1 MEEFATHSN
10 LNSRVNLDDNICNS
24 LQIEF
29 VRRKKGG
36 AIGSGEPLPM
46 AASVS
51 STVICCHRL
60 VLESVIPVL
69 AVVTISA
76 TGEDERTYD
85 ERNYD

>member
-1 MEEFATHSN
+1 MIISANHCR
-10 LNSRVNLDDNICNS
+10 LS
-24 LQIEF
+24 LLKE
-29 VRRKKGG
+29 RKGG
-36 AIGSGEPLPM
+36 AIGSGEPPPM

-69 AVVTISA
+69 AVVTIST

-85 ERNYD
+85 ERNHD

>member
-1 MEEFATHSN
+1 MLQITCK
-10 LNSRVNLDDNICNS
+10 L

-36 AIGSGEPLPM
+36 AIGSGEPPPM

-69 AVVTISA
+69 AIVTIST

-85 ERNYD
+85 ERNHD